1 MNDSTDMPDNVVNRI
16 IDGTITID
24 SLTEFENLLKVFPNN
39 PRLHRVFADFL
50 AKEKPFD
57 AVEAYKIS
65 VNLFIQAGQTLQA
78 IVSKIYEWRLAKPSH
93 QEQQEFYSNL
103 HKGIS
108 KEAPVQSFFFKLSFQ
123 QLIAFMKELTP
134 RYFPAQRVLK
144 KFGEP
149 ENDMSFVVSGALE
162 ETIYH
167 RLKMDEKVREKTKKD
182 LIENDFFGDIYPF
195 EEEKVSQ
202 TDIKTITRVELAA
215 ISKPMLMKVCREYPD
230 VEPMLDRLLDAYLE
244 SHEKKVSKMVRKTVR
259 HQLPTQVN
267 LKVFPDPG
275 GKAPMELT
283 GFTDDISLGG
293 ACVILGARYQMGHSA
308 GLIGKNVKIQ
318 MRLPIE
324 PITLKILG
332 TIVWGKDVPLEGK
345 PTAIIGIQFKDMTD
359 TDQELLK
366 DYCYGSEGEQN
377 LIWSLWSSL
386 LGKS

>member
-1 MNDSTDMPDNVVNRI
+1 MNDSTDMRDSVANRI
-16 IDGTITID
+16 IEGSITID
-24 SLTEFENLLKVFPNN
+24 SLTEFENLLKVFPND

-50 AKEKPFD
+50 AQEKPFD
-57 AVEAYKIS
+57 AVDAYRIS
-65 VNLFIQAGQTLQA
+65 ANLFIQASQTLQA
-78 IVSKIYEWRLAKPSH
+78 IVSKIFEWRLAKPSH
-93 QEQQEFYSNL
+93 QEEQEFYSDL
-103 HKGIS
+103 HKGS
-108 KEAPVQSFFFKLSFQ
+108 PKEAPVQSFFSKLSFQ
-123 QLIAFMKELTP
+123 QLIAFMNELTP
-134 RYFPAQRVLK
+134 GYFPAQSMLK

-149 ENDMSFVVSGALE
+149 ENYISFVVSGALE

-182 LIENDFFGDIYPF
+182 LIENDFFGEIYPF

-202 TDIKTITRVELAA
+202 ADIKTITRVELAK
-215 ISKPMLMKVCREYPD
+215 ISKPMLMKICREHPD
-230 VEPMLDRLLDAYLE
+230 VEPMLDRLLDARLE
-244 SHEKKVSKMVRKTVR
+244 SDEKELSKMVRKTVR

-267 LKVFPDPG
+267 LKIFQDPG
-275 GKAPMELT
+275 DKASLELT

-308 GLIGKNVKIQ
+308 KLTGKNVKIQ
-318 MRLPIE
+318 MCLPIE
-324 PITLKILG
+324 SITLNILG

-345 PTAIIGIQFKDMTD
+345 PTAIVGIQFKEMTD
-359 TDQELLK
+359 NDRGLLK

>member
-1 MNDSTDMPDNVVNRI
+1 MNDSTDMRDSVVNRI

-39 PRLHRVFADFL
+39 PRFHRVFADFL

-57 AVEAYKIS
+57 AVDKYRIS
-65 VNLFIQAGQTLQA
+65 ANLFIQAGQTLQA
-78 IVSKIYEWRLAKPSH
+78 IISKIFEWRLAKPSH

-103 HKGIS
+103 QKSGP
-108 KEAPVQSFFFKLSFQ
+108 KEAPVKSFFSKLSFQ
-123 QLIAFMKELTP
+123 QLIAFMNELTP

-144 KFGEP
+144 KFGDP
-149 ENDMSFVVSGALE
+149 END
-162 ETIYH
+162 IH

-202 TDIKTITRVELAA
+202 TDIKTITRVELAT

-230 VEPMLDRLLDAYLE
+230 VEPMLDRLLDACLE
-244 SHEKKVSKMVRKTVR
+244 SDEKKVSKMVRKTVR

-275 GKAPMELT
+275 GKAPLELT

-308 GLIGKNVKIQ
+308 GLTGKNVKIQ

-324 PITLKILG
+324 SITLKILG

-345 PTAIIGIQFKDMTD
+345 PTAIVGIQFKEMTD
-359 TDQELLK
+359 TDRELLK
-366 DYCYGSEGEQN
+366 DYCHGSEGEQN